1 MSIKDIIPWKRTH
14 AVPVRREDEP
24 PFFQMQRQLNNLF
37 DDFWGNWPD
46 LLPARGEGASA
57 FLPHVGVKETD
68 AEYQVTAELPGLD
81 EKDVKV
87 ELHGATLVLE
97 GEKKEE
103 HEEKKSGY
111 VWSERRYGSFRR
123 DIPLPEEVDR
133 EKIKAAFKKGVL
145 TVTLPKTPAAR
156 KTRRKIDVK
165 GD

>member
-1 MSIKDIIPWKRTH
+1 
-14 AVPVRREDEP
+14 
-24 PFFQMQRQLNNLF
+24 
-37 DDFWGNWPD
+37 
-46 LLPARGEGASA
+46 
-57 FLPHVGVKETD
+57 VKETD

-165 GD
+165 GN